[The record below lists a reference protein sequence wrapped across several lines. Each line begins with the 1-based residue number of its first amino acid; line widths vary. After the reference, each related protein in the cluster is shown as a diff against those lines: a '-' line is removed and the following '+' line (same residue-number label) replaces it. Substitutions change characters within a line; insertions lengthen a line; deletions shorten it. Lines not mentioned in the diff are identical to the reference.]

1 MARLAKACYPA
12 SLIEL
17 TAQNAAH
24 YLARD
29 CTVKEL
35 GGGVSNTVLLAES
48 AGERVVVKQS
58 LGKLRVE
65 QDWFSERTRIF
76 REAAA
81 LRMLAPILP
90 EGSIPQVVSED
101 PDNYTFVMSAASAG
115 ARTWK
120 SLL

>member
-1 MARLAKACYPA
+1 MARQAIDCYPA

-29 CTVKEL
+29 CTVKEP

-48 AGERVVVKQS
+48 GGERVVVKQS
-58 LGKLRVE
+58 LSKLRVE
-65 QDWFSERTRIF
+65 QNWFSERSRIF

-81 LRMLAPILP
+81 LRMLAAMLP
-90 EGSIPQVVSED
+90 EGSLPAVLSED
-101 PDNYTFVMSAASAG
+101 HENYAFVM
-115 ARTWK
+115 
-120 SLL
+120 